1 MSANGPRKPKSRPA
15 QGVQRNIEQGQ
26 YQISFDIDRFDEV
39 IDSQGINLIHYR
51 AFGDPRGMTS
61 RGDNRDSYN
70 IKPKTSDGF
79 IYRKSGIL
87 RGFFSNNSASTNE
100 SDVGNTDSASAYLT
114 LPRTYSDS
122 DDPVLVHPWDKFYL
136 ADIET
141 KVVTTQFHEAR
152 ESGIDRM
159 HFPVVNVID
168 IMDARGVEYQQGVDF
183 TITKEGYIKWLG
195 QKQPGF
201 DHKVGRGTVYSIRYE
216 YTPYFVVDRL
226 LHEIRVANHTDLA
239 TYERS
244 VKRMPYQALI
254 MREFLFLERYD
265 EPASES
271 LPRTR
276 QQPQEGINKGGP
288 VGKPT
293 LGDKPTLT

>member
-1 MSANGPRKPKSRPA
+1 MTPGPRKPKSRPA
-15 QGVQRNIEQGQ
+15 EGVQRNIEQNQ

-39 IDSQGINLIHYR
+39 LDSQGINLIHYR
-51 AFGDPRGMTS
+51 SFGDPRGMTS
-61 RGDNRDSYN
+61 RGDNRDAYN

-79 IYRKSGIL
+79 IYRKSGTL
-87 RGFFSNNSASTNE
+87 RGFFSNNSASSSEN
-100 SDVGNTDSASAYLT
+100 DVGSTDSASAYLT

-122 DDPVLVHPWDKFYL
+122 DELVLVHPWDKFYL

-141 KVVTTQFHEAR
+141 KVVTTQFQEAR
-152 ESGIDRM
+152 ESGIDRL
-159 HFPVVNVID
+159 HFPVVRVID
-168 IMDARGVEYQQGVDF
+168 IMDAKGAEYKQDVDF
-183 TITKEGYIKWLG
+183 TVTAEGWIKWIS
-195 QKQPGF
+195 QNQPGF

-254 MREFLFLERYD
+254 MREFLFLERFED
-265 EPASES
+265 PRDQSS
-271 LPRTR
+271 SRTR
-276 QQPQEGINKGGP
+276 IQPQEGSGKGGP